1 MECEPLSEGELL
13 GGGQP
18 VGLEGTGEG
27 ATWLSAGEEHL
38 CNLKGPQDKQVK
50 GRDRLVVKES
60 QVQRGDGTITY
71 NI

>member
-1 MECEPLSEGELL
+1 ME
-13 GGGQP
+13 
-18 VGLEGTGEG
+18 LEGIGEG
-27 ATWLSAGEEHL
+27 ATWLSAGEEDL
-38 CNLKGPQDKQVK
+38 YNLKGPQDKQVK